1 MERLCSLAWS
11 TWSFNS
17 FLSLDC
23 QNSWSLSNSACKH
36 HRLLVLP
43 LKHMQIKTEPWNTVR
58 NAQPAT
64 ACWAQNEEPL
74 LCSLLL
80 SLSLSCISEMQNSN
94 PMLVSLQ
101 GFREGSDS
109 EVRLSKSC
117 KSDFLLMTFDLSPWT
132 SVYPSVEW
140 AFDCSGRAVL
150 IHLVMAC
157 KNTISFHPLLFFI
170 SKCLWKVFSL
180 ICSPSNWHRSLL
192 WSYGVR

>member
-17 FLSLDC
+17 FLSPDC

-94 PMLVSLQ
+94 SMLVS
-101 GFREGSDS
+101 FRVLEK
-109 EVRLSKSC
+109 EVIVKLGCPSHVS
-117 KSDFLLMTFDLSPWT
+117 LT
-132 SVYPSVEW
+132 SY
-140 AFDCSGRAVL
+140 
-150 IHLVMAC
+150 
-157 KNTISFHPLLFFI
+157 
-170 SKCLWKVFSL
+170 LWLL
-180 ICSPSNWHRSLL
+180 ICHLEHQFILLWNGLLTAPGELYSFIWWWLVKTRSVFIHFSSLL
-192 WSYGVR
+192 ASASEKS